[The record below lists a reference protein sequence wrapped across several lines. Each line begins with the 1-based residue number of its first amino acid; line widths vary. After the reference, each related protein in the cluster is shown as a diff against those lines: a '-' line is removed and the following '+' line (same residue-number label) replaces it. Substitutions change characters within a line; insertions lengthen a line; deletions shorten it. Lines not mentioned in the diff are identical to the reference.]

1 YGKDVATSHY
11 GSCDAALWFALA
23 AMRFADA
30 GHEPQLVQ
38 QQLLP
43 ALRSIVD
50 AYEHGTDLGLKVGA
64 GGLLHAG
71 SEDMNATWMDAR
83 TSARPVTRREGL
95 PVEIQAVW
103 YAMLAFLA
111 EVPGGT
117 HFTELRDRCGK
128 AFVKSF
134 WLAD

>member
-1 YGKDVATSHY
+1 
-11 GSCDAALWFALA
+11 
-23 AMRFADA
+23 
-30 GHEPQLVQ
+30 
-38 QQLLP
+38 
-43 ALRSIVD
+43 VD

-71 SEDMNATWMDAR
+71 RKDLNATWMDAR
-83 TSARPVTRREGL
+83 TSAGPVTPREGL

-111 EVPGGT
+111 EVPGDT

-134 WLAD
+134 WLADSKSLADRVHEGVADRSIRPNMLVAAALSRS